1 MYFKFFAC
9 SKLSFSKKIV
19 SFSNTKYF
27 HAKANGRKRK
37 GQIHYL
43 RHEEEEIEGQSNLL
57 TYITNFYKNLFG
69 HSKTISISLTMNDVV
84 KVSEEDKADL
94 TKSFTL
100 EELKTMVFGL
110 KKNKAPGPDGIP
122 GEFYIHFWDLIKH
135 DLLGLVND
143 FHKGL
148 IDIDSLNF
156 GVITLIPK
164 TKDAT
169 QIQKFRSICLL
180 NVSFKIITKM
190 LMNRLN
196 EVMAYIISK
205 QQTAFL

>member
-1 MYFKFFAC
+1 
-9 SKLSFSKKIV
+9 
-19 SFSNTKYF
+19 
-27 HAKANGRKRK
+27 
-37 GQIHYL
+37 
-43 RHEEEEIEGQSNLL
+43 
-57 TYITNFYKNLFG
+57 
-69 HSKTISISLTMNDVV
+69 MNDVV
-84 KVSEEDKADL
+84 KVSKEDKADL

-148 IDIDSLNF
+148 IDIDRLNF

-164 TKDAT
+164 TKDAI
-169 QIQKFRSICLL
+169 QIQKFRPICLL

-205 QQTAFL
+205 QQTTFFKESFYYGRNCHSS